1 MELSIETIVGIS
13 LVINVLLMIFV
24 YRIHKYTDRM
34 SRQMENIYD
43 FLWDDI
49 QNKKDM
55 GKM

>member
-1 MELSIETIVGIS
+1 MELSIETIVS
-13 LVINVLLMIFV
+13 LSLLINVVLIIFV
-24 YRIHKYTDRM
+24 YRIHKHTDRM

-49 QNKKDM
+49 KNKKDM

>member
-1 MELSIETIVGIS
+1 MNFNKETMVSLSFM
-13 LVINVLLMIFV
+13 INVVLIIFV
-24 YRIHKYTDRM
+24 YRIHKHTDRM

-49 QNKKDM
+49 KNKKDM

>member
-1 MELSIETIVGIS
+1 MELSMETIVS
-13 LVINVLLMIFV
+13 LSLLINVVLIIFV
-24 YRIHKYTDRM
+24 YRIHKHTDRM

-49 QNKKDM
+49 KNKKDM

>member
-1 MELSIETIVGIS
+1 MNFNMETMVSLSFM
-13 LVINVLLMIFV
+13 INVVLIIFV
-24 YRIHKYTDRM
+24 YRIHKHTDRM

-49 QNKKDM
+49 KNKKDM